1 VIRGGTLFFTVAQG
15 TTSNGIDLDVSGA
28 ISGGASGIDKEGAG
42 TLALGGSDTFA
53 GGVTIN
59 GGTVMLGD
67 GTIGHDGSITG
78 NDININNGAT
88 IAFNPYGSQTVD
100 SNINGTGGLTKTGPG
115 VTALTGQSN
124 YSGPTNISAGKL
136 YVNGGGI
143 GTTPLVSVYPGATLG
158 GSGPVYAPV
167 TVASGGSIEG
177 GFNGSGTLT
186 VNSLTFNGSASVVVG
201 TLADYGSQAP
211 VSVTGLLTTAGS
223 NTVTIKVSDL
233 TGASTGTPY
242 PVISYGTESG
252 AGQNAYIL
260 SLPRGDAGSLS
271 DSAGQVDVTLSNI
284 ASSPYLIWT
293 GAANASA
300 GWNTTTNNWTFSGV
314 ASTYIDNPG
323 DMVIFDDTPGA
334 NQTVAIKS
342 GDVHP
347 TSVAFNNSA
356 YTYTITG
363 PNAIAGTTGIT
374 VNGTGTVILTNN
386 NTFTGALLIN
396 SGTLQLGDGTSG
408 HDGTIAAAVSITNNG
423 TLAIDNYGPLTFTN
437 STTGTGVLNMNGSGA
452 ATLTGTISGAE
463 SLLVTGSG
471 SVTSTVA
478 VTGSGGVTMSGAG
491 TLTLNGPNS
500 YTGLTNVTSGTLVV
514 NGGVGGAVYYN
525 VSQGATLKLG
535 YNTGGGYTG
544 GIYLQGSGISS
555 SAGLYIEGG
564 IDFQTNKG
572 LVIDTAPT
580 TINTYGTGSATI
592 QGFDV
597 NTGPFL
603 STTAAASGTVLSPS
617 INISTGSYGYNV
629 ATIAGA
635 NTSTGDLTIHG
646 NIAGSG
652 TNSPYSDGLVKTGT
666 GSVRLDGINTFT
678 TGIDIKAGSIIF
690 ASATAMPAFT
700 ILNVSS
706 GAVAISANHGSG
718 AKNNLLASPLSIAG
732 ASGAWTGLVDL
743 NNNDMVARNG
753 SIGTITNQL
762 AQGYNE
768 GNWNGTGGIISTAA
782 ANSASHL
789 TALGAVANDNGTNS
803 NTPLM
808 TSFDG
813 VTVSEADVLVK
824 YTYYGDAN
832 LDGTV
837 NSADYARI
845 DGGFLSHGALTGWFN
860 GDFNYDGVINGSDYT
875 LIDNAFNTQGVTIA
889 SELAL
894 PTAQVAGGSS
904 AVPEPASLG
913 VLGIGAIGLLGRRRR
928 RE

>member
-1 VIRGGTLFFTVAQG
+1 
-15 TTSNGIDLDVSGA
+15 
-28 ISGGASGIDKEGAG
+28 
-42 TLALGGSDTFA
+42 
-53 GGVTIN
+53 
-59 GGTVMLGD
+59 
-67 GTIGHDGSITG
+67 
-78 NDININNGAT
+78 
-88 IAFNPYGSQTVD
+88 
-100 SNINGTGGLTKTGPG
+100 
-115 VTALTGQSN
+115 
-124 YSGPTNISAGKL
+124 
-136 YVNGGGI
+136 
-143 GTTPLVSVYPGATLG
+143 
-158 GSGPVYAPV
+158 
-167 TVASGGSIEG
+167 
-177 GFNGSGTLT
+177 
-186 VNSLTFNGSASVVVG
+186 
-201 TLADYGSQAP
+201 
-211 VSVTGLLTTAGS
+211 
-223 NTVTIKVSDL
+223 
-233 TGASTGTPY
+233 
-242 PVISYGTESG
+242 
-252 AGQNAYIL
+252 
-260 SLPRGDAGSLS
+260 
-271 DSAGQVDVTLSNI
+271 
-284 ASSPYLIWT
+284 
-293 GAANASA
+293 
-300 GWNTTTNNWTFSGV
+300 
-314 ASTYIDNPG
+314 
-323 DMVIFDDTPGA
+323 
-334 NQTVAIKS
+334 
-342 GDVHP
+342 
-347 TSVAFNNSA
+347 
-356 YTYTITG
+356 
-363 PNAIAGTTGIT
+363 
-374 VNGTGTVILTNN
+374 
-386 NTFTGALLIN
+386 
-396 SGTLQLGDGTSG
+396 
-408 HDGTIAAAVSITNNG
+408 
-423 TLAIDNYGPLTFTN
+423 
-437 STTGTGVLNMNGSGA
+437 
-452 ATLTGTISGAE
+452 
-463 SLLVTGSG
+463 
-471 SVTSTVA
+471 
-478 VTGSGGVTMSGAG
+478 
-491 TLTLNGPNS
+491 
-500 YTGLTNVTSGTLVV
+500 
-514 NGGVGGAVYYN
+514 
-525 VSQGATLKLG
+525 
-535 YNTGGGYTG
+535 
-544 GIYLQGSGISS
+544 
-555 SAGLYIEGG
+555 
-564 IDFQTNKG
+564 
-572 LVIDTAPT
+572 
-580 TINTYGTGSATI
+580 
-592 QGFDV
+592 
-597 NTGPFL
+597 
-603 STTAAASGTVLSPS
+603 
-617 INISTGSYGYNV
+617 
-629 ATIAGA
+629 
-635 NTSTGDLTIHG
+635 LTIHG

-652 TNSPYSDGLVKTGT
+652 TNSPYSDGLVKIGT